1 MGPKDQIIRKI
12 KSKLEQVDAGVRS
25 RAVATVEWE
34 CREMEHVFSLL
45 VLGSLVGL
53 PSPPLQITLELMPEM
68 EQELLLMLSK
78 IETARSPLSDLASI
92 LNVT

>member
-1 MGPKDQIIRKI
+1 MSKNKIIQSI
-12 KSKLEQVDAGVRS
+12 KNNIRRVDARIRS
-25 RAVATVEWE
+25 QAVGTIEWE

-45 VLGSLVGL
+45 VLGALVGL

-68 EQELLLMLSK
+68 EPELLLMLSK